1 MQVVAFNETI
11 LDIFRNYIP
20 NKCVTVDDK
29 DPLWM
34 DETKKSKI
42 KTKIILYKKYI
53 QNGRFE
59 SNFVCL
65 ENIIIELN
73 ELISSTNTLF
83 YGNLAKNS

>member
-34 DETKKSKI
+34 DETIKSKI